1 MKEYKLKG
9 IEYVSAPVYLSGRS
23 ADVILSEVRPTRL
36 KPDALQ
42 SINGLL
48 DELLFLILKT
58 SKSLSPAKLKDGLLK
73 LLPTPLG
80 KEAVLE
86 AELELRNHRDG
97 ISLFNTSLDSDI
109 TSESMGNTAI
119 EAAFE
124 VSWHQ
129 QATSL

>member
-1 MKEYKLKG
+1 M
-9 IEYVSAPVYLSGRS
+9 SARS

-48 DELLFLILKT
+48 DELLHLILKT

-86 AELELRNHRDG
+86 AELELRNHRDREAVSNG
-97 ISLFNTSLDSDI
+97 SSEDDSGLD
-109 TSESMGNTAI
+109 NAAI

-124 VSWHQ
+124 VHLQ
-129 QATSL
+129 QSPTL